1 MKKLVI
7 IEGLH
12 DGIFLKNIIDRSGI
26 GNLKYYYYQ
35 NRGNKEQKM
44 YKETNLLK
52 TFLSE
57 ENELEFLIKEE
68 GGKSFVKNF
77 FLGNIINFSLNYSSL
92 ELTVIFDHDG
102 KHPTEEI
109 KQWKDE
115 FESKNTNNVK
125 FENVSNPVK
134 ITKGLYWR
142 KFDLYQI
149 RGKNKVK
156 LNYFHLV
163 TFDKSL
169 ESEVAEFCNKRKK
182 QVTEQDI
189 QDFASQVPLKNLFP

>member
-1 MKKLVI
+1 LKKLVI

-12 DGIFLKNIIDRSGI
+12 DGIFLKKIMDNSI
-26 GNLKYYYYQ
+26 GNSEYLYYK
-35 NRGNKEQKM
+35 NRGKKEQKR
-44 YKETNLLK
+44 YSETDILRK
-52 TFLSE
+52 FISE
-57 ENELEFLIKEE
+57 KNKLDFLIKEE

-102 KHPTEEI
+102 KHPTQEI
-109 KQWKDE
+109 TQWKKD
-115 FESKNTNNVK
+115 FESKNNNVT
-125 FENVSNPVK
+125 FDNVSNPVK

-149 RGKNKVK
+149 RGKNTVK

-169 ESEVAEFCNKRKK
+169 ESEVAEFCNKSKK
-182 QVTEQDI
+182 QITEQDI

>member
-1 MKKLVI
+1 MKRLVI

-12 DGIFLKNIIDRSGI
+12 DGIFLKHVIGRGGI
-26 GNLKYYYYQ
+26 GNLNYYYYQ
-35 NRGNKEQKM
+35 NRGNKKQKM
-44 YKETNLLK
+44 YKETNLLR

-57 ENELEFLIKEE
+57 ENKLDFLIKEE

-109 KQWKDE
+109 TKWKED
-115 FESKNTNNVK
+115 FKSKNNNVT
-125 FENVSNPVK
+125 FENIGNPVK

-142 KFDLYQI
+142 KFELYQN

-156 LNYFHLV
+156 LNYFYLI

-182 QVTEQDI
+182 QITERDI
-189 QDFASQVPLKNLFP
+189 QDFASQVHFKSLFP